1 MKDSGV
7 IARYNMGM
15 TEIMVG
21 GIYPKR
27 LPAGLHGLDGLG
39 DHAFVKRIGY
49 MDAATHLD
57 EPIRIGSVGCFS
69 DTTKYM
75 IATGGSFDEDT
86 LLGDMVW
93 RLSSSQL
100 IAQIQKFSGHNPAI
114 IDIIRRYDF

>member
-1 MKDSGV
+1 
-7 IARYNMGM
+7 MGM

-27 LPAGLHGLDGLG
+27 LPAGLHGLDGLVAIT
-39 DHAFVKRIGY
+39 HFVKSDRLYGCV
-49 MDAATHLD
+49 ATYLD
-57 EPIRIGSVGCFS
+57 EAPIPSVAWAVLA